1 MSSWGSVQAL
11 GGPEWADVEV
21 DQQLTGAE
29 LTVDWTTV
37 ALQVS
42 GSQDWNRV
50 HHDLGFALDSGH
62 NSVFLNTGW
71 TSAML
76 FKVASDWIGD
86 SGWIER
92 FALRM
97 RQMNSFGDRVRSGGQ
112 VCRKQFDS
120 EGRPVVYLDLWLEND
135 RVGKTTLASATVVF
149 QQDRGDAGDS

>member
-1 MSSWGSVQAL
+1 MNRRGNERAL
-11 GGPEWADVEV
+11 GGPEWAEVEV
-21 DQQLTGAE
+21 DQQLIGAE
-29 LTVDWTTV
+29 VTVDWTTV

-62 NSVFLNTGW
+62 SSVFLNTGW

-76 FKVASDWIGD
+76 FKVASDWVGD

-92 FALRM
+92 FTLRM
-97 RQMNSFGDRVRSGGQ
+97 RQMNSFGDRVCSGGQ
-112 VCRKQFDS
+112 ICQKQIDS
-120 EGRPVVYLDLWLEND
+120 KGRPVVDLDLWLEND

-149 QQDRGDAGDS
+149 QQDCDDAGDS